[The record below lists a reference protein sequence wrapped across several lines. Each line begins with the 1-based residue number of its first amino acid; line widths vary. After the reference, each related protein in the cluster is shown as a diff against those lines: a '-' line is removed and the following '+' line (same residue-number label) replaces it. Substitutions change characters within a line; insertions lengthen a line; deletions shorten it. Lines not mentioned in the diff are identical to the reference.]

1 MADRNS
7 AQLNREITGLTTLV
21 EVEGDKVV
29 AAAGNKAAIAEMTLE
44 QANKEAD
51 RLQTIKEKALELAN
65 EEVKNLVDAQGAMVI
80 GLEENFSGNITETA
94 NYAQAVA
101 LAVDKNLGVLMA
113 TEEQLRDRIA
123 NAGKIKVDNPEDLK

>member
-1 MADRNS
+1 
-7 AQLNREITGLTTLV
+7 
-21 EVEGDKVV
+21 
-29 AAAGNKAAIAEMTLE
+29 MTLE